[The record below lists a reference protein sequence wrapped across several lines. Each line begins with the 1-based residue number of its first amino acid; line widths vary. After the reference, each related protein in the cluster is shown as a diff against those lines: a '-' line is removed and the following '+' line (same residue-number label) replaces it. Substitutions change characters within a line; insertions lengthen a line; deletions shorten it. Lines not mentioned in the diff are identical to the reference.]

1 MKKEEKAVVDAE
13 RVREAERILKEY
25 KRGKAS
31 LEARIVDNEL
41 WYRMRHASPHAKN
54 EPANASGW
62 LFNALASKHADAMD
76 NYPEPVFLP
85 REQGDSRDAK
95 LLSGVV
101 PAILERCR
109 FEKVYSDAWW
119 YKLKHGTACYGVFWS
134 NEEGPAG
141 DVVIR
146 QVDLLNLFWESGADD

>member
-13 RVREAERILKEY
+13 RIREAERILKEY

-85 REQGDSRDAK
+85 MRRVVFRAGQMLVDRVRTVDQFGKLRDG
-95 LLSGVV
+95 LSKKQRAVM
-101 PAILERCR
+101 R
-109 FEKVYSDAWW
+109 
-119 YKLKHGTACYGVFWS
+119 
-134 NEEGPAG
+134 N
-141 DVVIR
+141 
-146 QVDLLNLFWESGADD
+146 VDLPQCLRQQRVRLAAARRSAV

>member
-109 FEKVYSDAWW
+109 CEKV
-119 YKLKHGTACYGVFWS
+119 
-134 NEEGPAG
+134 
-141 DVVIR
+141 
-146 QVDLLNLFWESGADD
+146 